1 MTVLFIL
8 GLIAVA
14 VALFM
19 MVSWINASSQRDYN
33 YEFFN
38 IGSFII
44 IAIGYGLVWYGWT
57 WFNEAVDTGGDILN
71 GQILVGIGVMFVAGV
86 FLNNIRNTSL
96 EFGFLAGIF
105 QLVLFLPLS
114 VAAAFAFIVAAA
126 WMAETKPVYN
136 IN

>member
-19 MVSWINASSQRDYN
+19 MVSWINTYSQRHYN

-44 IAIGYGLVWYGWT
+44 IAIGYGLAWYGWT
-57 WFNEAVDTGGDILN
+57 WFNEAVDAGGDILN
-71 GQILVGIGVMFVAGV
+71 GQILVGIGVMLVSGV
-86 FLNNIRNTSL
+86 FLSNIRNTSL
-96 EFGFLAGIF
+96 AFGFFAGMF
-105 QLVLFLPLS
+105 QLVLFVPLS
-114 VAAAFAFIVAAA
+114 VAAAFAFIVAVA
-126 WMAETKPVYN
+126 WMSETKPVYN

>member
-1 MTVLFIL
+1 MTVLYIIGFL
-8 GLIAVA
+8 AVLF
-14 VALFM
+14 ALAM
-19 MVSWINASSQRDYN
+19 IVSWINEYSQNHYN

-44 IAIGYGLVWYGWT
+44 IAIGYGLAWYGWT
-57 WFNEAVDTGGDILN
+57 WFNEAVDAGGDILN
-71 GQILVGIGVMFVAGV
+71 GQILVGIGVMLVSGM

-105 QLVLFLPLS
+105 QLVLFIPLS
-114 VAAAFAFIVAAA
+114 IAAAFAFIVAAA